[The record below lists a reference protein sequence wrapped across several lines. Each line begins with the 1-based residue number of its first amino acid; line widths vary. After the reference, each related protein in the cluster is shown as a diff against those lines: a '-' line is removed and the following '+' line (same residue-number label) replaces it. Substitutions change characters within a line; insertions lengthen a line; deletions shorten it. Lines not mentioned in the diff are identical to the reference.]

1 MTRRSATLVCA
12 SVLLF
17 VLAFVAFVLPVP
29 YVTLKPGPTVNTLGS
44 FEGKPVIELDGAK
57 TYPTDGSLR
66 LTTVSVTSA
75 DARVSIAQAFA
86 SYFDDDDAVIPRS
99 QYYPEGTDPKQT
111 QQQSADQMS
120 GSKQTSEAAALR
132 AAGYEVPV
140 VVRASEVIEGG
151 PSDGKV
157 QVGDQ
162 VRTVDGERVDGS
174 GTLIRLV
181 RAAEPG
187 DVVELGITHDGKDST
202 VQITTDTLPDAPGVA
217 RVGLSLA
224 EDFQFPITVRNNL
237 SEIGGPSAG
246 TMFALAIY
254 DKLEPGDLTGGR
266 AIAGTGEITADGQV
280 LPIGGI
286 SQKIAGADQAG
297 ATTFLVPEANCA
309 EAAAGPDHGLKL
321 VEIGTLKQAID
332 SLEKLADDPDAKVP
346 TCQ

>member
-1 MTRRSATLVCA
+1 MTRRSTTLVSA

-17 VLAFVAFVLPVP
+17 ALAFVAFVLPVP

-44 FEGKPVIELDGAK
+44 YDGDPVIEIDGAR

-86 SYFDDDDAVIPRS
+86 SYFDEDDAVVPRS
-99 QYYPEGTDPKQT
+99 QYYPEGVDPKQSEK
-111 QQQSADQMS
+111 QSADQMS

-132 AAGYEVPV
+132 AAGYDVPAV
-140 VVRASEVIEGG
+140 VTASQVVQDG
-151 PSDGKV
+151 PSAGKV
-157 QVGDQ
+157 EVGDRI
-162 VRTVDGERVDGS
+162 RTVNGTRANGA
-174 GTLIRLV
+174 GTLIKLV
-181 RAAEPG
+181 RATEPG
-187 DVVELGITHDGKDST
+187 QVVELGITRDGRDST
-202 VQITTDTLPDAPGVA
+202 VDITTDTLPDAPGIA
-217 RVGLSLA
+217 RVGVSLA
-224 EDFQFPITVRNNL
+224 EDFDFPITVRNNL

-266 AIAGTGEITADGQV
+266 KIAGTGEITADGQV

-286 SQKIAGADQAG
+286 SQKIAGAHEAG

-309 EAAAGPDHGLKL
+309 EAAAGHDFGLRL
-321 VEIGTLKQAID
+321 VEVGTLKQAID

-346 TCQ
+346 TCR